1 MPIIRK
7 KSADVEKIYKLK
19 DYIFEVVK
27 YIPTTKHIDIG
38 EKIVFYYSDDKFFEI
53 NNENLGISFQI
64 LCDSF
69 EVTLPL
75 GMNINEFSLTNFIS
89 KTKKSI
95 KMFAESNK

>member
-1 MPIIRK
+1 MSITRK
-7 KSADVEKIYKLK
+7 KSTDVEKIYKLK
-19 DYIFEVVK
+19 DYIFEVIK
-27 YIPTTKHIDIG
+27 YIPITEHLDIG
-38 EKIVFYYSDDKFFEI
+38 KKIVFYYSDDKFFEI

-95 KMFAESNK
+95 KAFVESGK